1 MGEIFVGSEAL
12 ADGSVTR
19 YELTRWYRA
28 IHPNVYT
35 ARGRQLT
42 LRDRAL
48 AASLWSKRR
57 GILTGVAASA
67 VHGAEWVDAD
77 TPIELVHAA
86 TRPPAGVVTRD
97 ERIGPDEFGW
107 RHGMLVA
114 TVERTAFDLG
124 RHLRRGPAVA
134 RMDALMR
141 ARPFSTEGVLLL
153 AERYRGARGLN
164 RLREALALVDGG
176 AASPRE
182 TWLRLLYIDAGL
194 PRPTTQVPI
203 YDPDG
208 RLLRTCDMGWEDYK
222 VVAEYDGDQHRTDR
236 PQYVKDMRII
246 PKIERLGH
254 IVLRVIKEDRPHEIV
269 AAAREALLSRGWRP

>member
-1 MGEIFVGSEAL
+1 MGEIFVGSEVL

-97 ERIGPDEFGW
+97 ERIGPANSVG
-107 RHGMLVA
+107 A
-114 TVERTAFDLG
+114 TACSSPPWSAPRSTSVGICGAV
-124 RHLRRGPAVA
+124 RR
-134 RMDALMR
+134 
-141 ARPFSTEGVLLL
+141 
-153 AERYRGARGLN
+153 
-164 RLREALALVDGG
+164 
-176 AASPRE
+176 
-182 TWLRLLYIDAGL
+182 
-194 PRPTTQVPI
+194 
-203 YDPDG
+203 
-208 RLLRTCDMGWEDYK
+208 
-222 VVAEYDGDQHRTDR
+222 
-236 PQYVKDMRII
+236 
-246 PKIERLGH
+246 
-254 IVLRVIKEDRPHEIV
+254 
-269 AAAREALLSRGWRP
+269 SRGWTR